1 MLVCSREQPM
11 ICSDQPDRQSVQT
24 HRPVLLVAEML
35 VEVEIA
41 LVVSEILVEKEMML
55 PGSMILDEV
64 EKMVLYSDVSVGSW
78 CFWDPFSWLE
88 LDGARGHR
96 HLTFERFWS

>member
-1 MLVCSREQPM
+1 
-11 ICSDQPDRQSVQT
+11 
-24 HRPVLLVAEML
+24 VLLA
-35 VEVEIA
+35 VEVLIGEEEMF
-41 LVVSEILVEKEMML
+41 LMSGFPVEKEMML

-64 EKMVLYSDVSVGSW
+64 EKMVLYSDVSAGSW

-88 LDGARGHR
+88 LDGAGGHR